1 MTDQEK
7 IKFIEDAV
15 LKLFKKSITLSP
27 TDNLLEV
34 GLDSLDV
41 VELQVYYEEVNS
53 TEVSNDSKVS
63 TVAELMDLM
72 KWNELYFK

>member
-41 VELQVYYEEVNS
+41 VELQVYYEEVNA

-72 KWNELYFK
+72 K

>member
-72 KWNELYFK
+72 K

>member
-15 LKLFKKSITLSP
+15 LKLFKKTIKLTP
-27 TDNLLEV
+27 TDNLLEA

-41 VELQVYYEEVNS
+41 VELQIHYEEVTS
-53 TEVSNDSKVS
+53 TEVNDDAKVI
-63 TVAELMDLM
+63 TVADLMDLM
-72 KWNELYFK
+72 K

>member
-27 TDNLLEV
+27 MDNLLEV

-41 VELQVYYEEVNS
+41 VELQVYYEEVNA
-53 TEVSNDSKVS
+53 TEISNDSKVS
-63 TVAELMDLM
+63 TVSELMALM
-72 KWNELYFK
+72 K

>member
-7 IKFIEDAV
+7 IEFIEDAV
-15 LKLFKKSITLSP
+15 LKLFKKTIKLSP
-27 TDNLLEV
+27 TDNLLEA

-41 VELQVYYEEVNS
+41 VELQVYYEEVTS

-63 TVAELMDLM
+63 TVAELIALM
-72 KWNELYFK
+72 K

>member
-15 LKLFKKSITLSP
+15 LKLFKKTIKLTP
-27 TDNLLEV
+27 TDNLLEA

-41 VELQVYYEEVNS
+41 VELQVYYEDITA
-53 TEVSNDSKVS
+53 TEINNDSKVS
-63 TVAELMDLM
+63 TVAELIALM
-72 KWNELYFK
+72 K